1 MTGATADVLVIGAGV
16 IGAATAF
23 HLTRLGAGQVTVLE
37 RGGVAAG
44 MSSRSSALVRMH
56 YTFAPEVDLAVRS
69 DQMFAGWTDLTGAPP
84 VVRRTGFVR
93 IVRPGEEDSLRA
105 NVAMQRA
112 HGAQAEVIDAA
123 ALRELAPGLRADD
136 VTCAAWEPDGGYG
149 DGAIVAGDLLAAAR
163 AAGAG
168 YRPGTAVR
176 SLIRSGD
183 RVTGVQTDSGVV
195 HAGTVVLAA
204 GVWAPALAATAGITL
219 PIETELHHVAVCA
232 HPAGH
237 GASVACIDSVT
248 GTYLRPEAGATMT
261 LVGGFTGPRGADPD
275 SVSDRASAADVAG
288 LVEAAAY
295 RVPALADAGIAR
307 GVTGVYDM
315 TPDARPLLGAW
326 PGVSGLVIAAGFS
339 GMGFKI
345 SPATGEAVAAFII
358 SGGGSAGR
366 SAGRPDTARPGAAG
380 APAGSGA
387 RSGHPG
393 QGPAGSGPAER
404 GSAGP
409 VDLGPDGPFAPGRFA
424 AGRPVTP
431 PFPYSDD

>member
-23 HLTRLGAGQVTVLE
+23 HLTRLGAGPVTVLD
-37 RGGVAAG
+37 RGTVAAG

-69 DQMFAGWTDLTGAPP
+69 DQMFAAWTGLTGAPP

-93 IVRPGEEDSLRA
+93 IVSPGEEDSLRA
-105 NVAMQRA
+105 NVAMQRE
-112 HGAQAEVIDAA
+112 HGARAEVIDAA
-123 ALRELAPGLRADD
+123 ALRDLAPGLATED

-149 DGAIVAGDLLAAAR
+149 DGAIVAGDLLTAAR
-163 AAGAG
+163 AAGAA
-168 YRPGTAVR
+168 YRPNTAVR

-183 RVTGVQTDSGVV
+183 RVTGVQTDGGPV

-219 PIETELHHVAVCA
+219 PIDTELHRVAVCA
-232 HPAGH
+232 HPAGQ

-248 GTYLRPEAGATMT
+248 QTYLRPEAGTTMT

-275 SVSDRASAADVAG
+275 QVSDRASADQVAG
-288 LVEAAAY
+288 LVEAAAR
-295 RVPALADAGIAR
+295 RVPGLADAGIAR

-326 PGVSGLVIAAGFS
+326 PGVTGLVIATGFS

-345 SPATGEAVAAFII
+345 SPAVGEALAAFIT
-358 SGGGSAGR
+358 G
-366 SAGRPDTARPGAAG
+366 ARPAA
-380 APAGSGA
+380 PS
-387 RSGHPG
+387 P
-393 QGPAGSGPAER
+393 
-404 GSAGP
+404 P
-409 VDLGPDGPFAPGRFA
+409 VDVGPDGPFAPGRFA